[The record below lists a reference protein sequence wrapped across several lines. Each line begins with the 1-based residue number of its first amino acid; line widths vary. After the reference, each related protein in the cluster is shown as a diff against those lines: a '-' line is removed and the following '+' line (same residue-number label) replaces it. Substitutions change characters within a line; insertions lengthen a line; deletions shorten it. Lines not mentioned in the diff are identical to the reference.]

1 MVLVRLWRLRRRRVI
16 AAVLLLM
23 ALAVAAAVEAETYY
37 FRDRLAESVYGSAP
51 HRVPCEEWPTPGEV
65 RQAID
70 RNADLITRI
79 ESVNPGFVSVEASTS
94 ERCPGRADIRVL
106 YASRGDRDA
115 IRAIVGDEKYLFGVP
130 YRLQN
135 T

>member
-1 MVLVRLWRLRRRRVI
+1 MPLVRLWRLRRWRVI
-16 AAVLLLM
+16 AAVLLLA
-23 ALAVAAAVEAETYY
+23 ALAAAAAAEAETYY
-37 FRDRLAESVYGSAP
+37 VRDRLAESVYGSAP

-79 ESVNPGFVSVEASTS
+79 ESVNPGLVSVEVSTT

-115 IRAIVGDEKYLFGVP
+115 IRAIVGHEKYLFGVP